1 MTEETMWMNLLART
15 AILAAAVSFAWSTWA
30 AEPDW
35 PDTLTIGAGS
45 AGGTYHVYGA
55 GLAKILSRELA
66 LPVVMRPT
74 EGPSENIAL
83 LESGEAKLGFVTV
96 GVALQAWN
104 GTGLWTGKA
113 PARTLRAIFPM
124 YDTPLQFLAL
134 QDTNI
139 RSIADMAGKRV
150 GVGPRGGTSA
160 TYFPDIFNALKVT
173 ANFVHGDWADLASQI
188 HARSIDVLAAGAG
201 VPFPSFIELEFKDKV
216 RYIALAPEQVSA
228 LRLTMPELTPS
239 RVPAGTYPSLLRAY
253 QTVGL
258 YNFAVAHAGL
268 PNDLVYNIVRIVFE
282 RNEEMMEAHAA
293 AAATV
298 PANLER
304 NTFLPLH
311 PGAIRYYRQI
321 GRAGQTD

>member
-1 MTEETMWMNLLART
+1 VWLTLLART
-15 AILAAAVSFAWSTWA
+15 AIAAAALTFASSTRA

-45 AGGTYHVYGA
+45 PGGTYYIYGA
-55 GLAKILSRELA
+55 GLARILSRELA

-74 EGPSENIAL
+74 EGPAENIVL
-83 LESGEAKLGFVTV
+83 LEAGEAKVGFVTV

-104 GTGLWTGKA
+104 GTGLWAGKT
-113 PARTLRAIFPM
+113 PARSLRAIFPM

-173 ANFVHGDWADLASQI
+173 ANFVYGDWADLASQI

-216 RYIALAPEQVSA
+216 RYIALAPAQIAA

-239 RVPAGTYPSLLRAY
+239 RVPAGTYPSLLRPY

-258 YNFAVAHAGL
+258 YNFAVAHADL

-282 RNEEMMEAHAA
+282 KNEEMMEVHAA

-298 PANLER
+298 PSNLER